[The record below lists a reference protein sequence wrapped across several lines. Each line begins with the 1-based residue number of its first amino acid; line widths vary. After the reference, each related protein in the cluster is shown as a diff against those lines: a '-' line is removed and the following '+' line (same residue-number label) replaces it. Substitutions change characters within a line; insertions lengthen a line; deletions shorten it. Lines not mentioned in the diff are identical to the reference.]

1 MFDGFLL
8 HIVMFVLPLMLAN
21 LSHMI
26 CIKLDLFPSL
36 AQPISERYFGESKTY
51 RGFVLLTVFTAA
63 YCVAM
68 VYLFT
73 LKFVPFAM
81 VVGAVLGFVYALAEL
96 PNSFMKRRLNIESGQ
111 QGKRKWLQLFVD
123 KLDSLLV
130 LIPVY
135 YVIIDISIIQVIFL
149 LLLSFLIHV
158 FLSFTVWKLGLK
170 KNW

>member
-1 MFDGFLL
+1 MCDGFLL
-8 HIVMFVLPLMLAN
+8 PIVMFVLPLVLAN

-36 AQPISERYFGESKTY
+36 ARPISERHFGESKTY

-68 VYLFT
+68 VYLSK

-96 PNSFMKRRLNIESGQ
+96 PNSFMKRRLNIEIGQ
-111 QGKRKWLQLFVD
+111 QGQCKWLQLFVD
-123 KLDSLLV
+123 KFYVLFV
-130 LIPVY
+130 LISVY
-135 YVIIDISIIQVIFL
+135 YVIIYISIIQVIFL
-149 LLLSFLIHV
+149 FLLSF
-158 FLSFTVWKLGLK
+158 
-170 KNW
+170 